1 MSLLKTFFISLVID
15 FYNNDLLMV
24 MAFPGASTFN
34 IILSHLYSSLED
46 GQGILFFSECT
57 SILWET
63 MYKNENLLR
72 YLAVQLLRKKDE
84 I

>member
-24 MAFPGASTFN
+24 MTFPGAYTFN

-46 GQGILFFSECT
+46 G
-57 SILWET
+57 
-63 MYKNENLLR
+63 
-72 YLAVQLLRKKDE
+72 
-84 I
+84 